1 MEGSEPGD
9 VKESVGGKADVDTN
23 PGALLRTGKE
33 AKPGDFG
40 KEKDLIGKSR
50 QLEAQGR
57 DV

>member
-9 VKESVGGKADVDTN
+9 VKENVGGKADVDTN

-40 KEKDLIGKSR
+40 KEKD
-50 QLEAQGR
+50 Q
-57 DV
+57 

>member
-40 KEKDLIGKSR
+40 KEKD
-50 QLEAQGR
+50 Q
-57 DV
+57 